1 MLALLFA
8 LVSQTHASELCAP
21 EHALRIHIGAQ
32 TFNVSVA
39 ASPQERERGL
49 SGAPTLAAESG
60 MWFVFPSSNWHAFWM
75 QGMNFPI
82 DLVWVSPAR
91 QVLGAITLQTCKD
104 EPCRI
109 HLPPGPVAYVLE
121 INAVAFAGKAGDA
134 VTWSCTP

>member
-8 LVSQTHASELCAP
+8 LASQTHASELCTP
-21 EHALRIHIGAQ
+21 GHALRIHIGAQ

-49 SGAPTLAAESG
+49 SGLPTLAAESG
-60 MWFVFPSSNWHAFWM
+60 MWFLLPMPDWHGFWM
-75 QGMNFPI
+75 HGMNFPI
-82 DLVWVSPAR
+82 DLVWVSPAH
-91 QVLGAITLQTCKD
+91 QVLSAITLQTCKD
-104 EPCRI
+104 GPCHI

-121 INAVAFAGKAGDA
+121 INAGTFAGKAGDA